1 MEKNQTETPASDVK
15 SEIEIKKGRLV
26 KWIIASLIVTVIL
39 AVTIAMLAYSSQK
52 NIVPQS
58 EITPIAENITEINQ
72 EDMPAAPN
80 GFEWSQCKNIES
92 WFLKPNGWYAKEE
105 ENSSTKACFIT
116 KEKIVPGGQFN
127 TGLTVNKISG
137 VMAKTGKKPSEYAV
151 SFIQALENEAEKA
164 DTINTLDSDV
174 FAGSWRY
181 SENKNIKAYN
191 AAAGN
196 DADDSLYLIIFE
208 SPSEEWDTVWDS
220 TGQIIIRKMALW
232 VP

>member
-1 MEKNQTETPASDVK
+1 MGDNQA
-15 SEIEIKKGRLV
+15 EISART
-26 KWIIASLIVTVIL
+26 KWIIAGLTAAVILTVI
-39 AVTIAMLAYSSQK
+39 ISILAYSSRMKRNRQE
-52 NIVPQS
+52 VAA
-58 EITPIAENITEINQ
+58 PIAENKTEINQ
-72 EDMPAAPN
+72 EDMPTAPD
-80 GFEWSQCKNIES
+80 GFEWTQCKNIES
-92 WFLKPNGWYAKEE
+92 WFLMPDGWYAKEE

-116 KEKIVPGGQFN
+116 KEAIVPRGRFK

-137 VMAKTGKKPSEYAV
+137 VLAKTGKNPSEYAD
-151 SFIQALENEAEKA
+151 SFIKALENEVEKA
-164 DTINTLDSDV
+164 DPVNTLDSDV

-208 SPSEEWDTVWDS
+208 SPSGEWDTVWEN
-220 TGQIIIRKMALW
+220 TGQIIVRKMALW

>member
-1 MEKNQTETPASDVK
+1 
-15 SEIEIKKGRLV
+15 
-26 KWIIASLIVTVIL
+26 
-39 AVTIAMLAYSSQK
+39 
-52 NIVPQS
+52 
-58 EITPIAENITEINQ
+58 
-72 EDMPAAPN
+72 MPAAPD
-80 GFEWSQCKNIES
+80 GFEWTQCKNIES
-92 WFLKPNGWYAKEE
+92 WFLRPNGWHTKEE

-116 KEKIVPGGQFN
+116 KEKLVPGGRFK

-137 VMAKTGKKPSEYAV
+137 VLAKTGKKPSEYAD
-151 SFIQALENEAEKA
+151 SFIKALENEVEKA

-208 SPSEEWDTVWDS
+208 SPAGEWDTVWGN

>member
-1 MEKNQTETPASDVK
+1 MEKNQTGTPASDVK
-15 SEIEIKKGRLV
+15 SEVEIKKGRLV

-39 AVTIAMLAYSSQK
+39 VVTIALLAYSSQK
-52 NIVPQS
+52 NKVHQT
-58 EITPIAENITEINQ
+58 EITPIAENKTEINQ
-72 EDMPAAPN
+72 EDMPAAPD
-80 GFEWSQCKNIES
+80 GFEWTQCKNIES
-92 WFLKPNGWYAKEE
+92 WFLRPNGWHTKEE

-116 KEKIVPGGQFN
+116 KEKLVPGGRFK

-137 VMAKTGKKPSEYAV
+137 VLAKTGKKPSEYAD
-151 SFIQALENEAEKA
+151 SFIKALENEVEKA

-208 SPSEEWDTVWDS
+208 SPAGEWDTVWGN

>member
-1 MEKNQTETPASDVK
+1 
-15 SEIEIKKGRLV
+15 
-26 KWIIASLIVTVIL
+26 
-39 AVTIAMLAYSSQK
+39 
-52 NIVPQS
+52 
-58 EITPIAENITEINQ
+58 
-72 EDMPAAPN
+72 DMPAAPD
-80 GFEWSQCKNIES
+80 GFEWTQCKNIES
-92 WFLKPNGWYAKEE
+92 WFLRPNGWHTKEE

-116 KEKIVPGGQFN
+116 KEKLVPGGRFK

-137 VMAKTGKKPSEYAV
+137 VLAKTGKKPSEYAD
-151 SFIQALENEAEKA
+151 SFIKALENEVEKA

-208 SPSEEWDTVWDS
+208 SPAGGWDTVWGN